1 MVAAA
6 AAVFNKLGSV
16 VKLKPPIFTLVE
28 VRILIGNYAAVAD
41 DSSGSTALVIAP
53 SSTGRGPG
61 PVIRVQTG
69 DAPSTIDTEFQ
80 QVLRDLE
87 LGEIE
92 SARAMV
98 NQLWQKLK
106 VVNGMRSRS
115 KGGCEYAPLCVLDS
129 VLLADNCR
137 SLDSEIDLLR
147 EVAQQSGS

>member
-1 MVAAA
+1 MAAA

-80 QVLRDLE
+80 QR
-87 LGEIE
+87 
-92 SARAMV
+92 
-98 NQLWQKLK
+98 LK
-106 VVNGMRSRS
+106 VPGRWSISFGRN
-115 KGGCEYAPLCVLDS
+115 
-129 VLLADNCR
+129 
-137 SLDSEIDLLR
+137 
-147 EVAQQSGS
+147 